1 MKLIFEE
8 LKMSTK
14 HIIWFSCYIN
24 DKTKVGAFPCCC
36 RLLGLVSLARSDYE
50 ACLSTGQVVSDVFC
64 LPTSYR
70 KDVPPSSETPH
81 RHVSDV

>member
-24 DKTKVGAFPCCC
+24 DKTKIGAFPVDISMLLLTP
-36 RLLGLVSLARSDYE
+36 RLLL
-50 ACLSTGQVVSDVFC
+50 QVAG
-64 LPTSYR
+64 PG
-70 KDVPPSSETPH
+70 VPGPQ
-81 RHVSDV
+81 

>member
-24 DKTKVGAFPCCC
+24 DKTKVGAFPGHCDIS
-36 RLLGLVSLARSDYE
+36 RGPVDISIAN
-50 ACLSTGQVVSDVFC
+50 TPVVAGCWAWCPWPAVTTR
-64 LPTSYR
+64 PA
-70 KDVPPSSETPH
+70 
-81 RHVSDV
+81 